1 MKYPNV
7 QLAYFIERPNRF
19 IAHCRLME
27 TNAEV
32 ITHVKNTGRGK
43 EVFLPGAVVALS
55 YQPSPKRKTDYDLI
69 AVKKGSIWINID
81 SQVPNTLVNE
91 ALKNGQIVLPG
102 LVGTIQTVKRE
113 QRFAHSKFDF
123 LVETDADEQAFVEV
137 KGMTL
142 ENKGIG
148 AFPDAP
154 TLRGLK
160 HVTELMAATKA
171 GYRCY
176 VLFVVQFE
184 EIKQATIH
192 QEMQPAFAENVGAAI
207 DQGVQVLA
215 YNCHVT
221 PATIELKS
229 QVTFDLLQA
238 FDDPNK

>member
-1 MKYPNV
+1 
-7 QLAYFIERPNRF
+7 
-19 IAHCRLME
+19 ME
-27 TNAEV
+27 TNEEV

-69 AVKKGSIWINID
+69 AVKKGSFWINID

-176 VLFVVQFE
+176 ILFVVQFE

-192 QEMQPAFAENVGAAI
+192 QEMQPAFAENVGARTIFQQNVRQPFLITSIKIIQAI

>member
-1 MKYPNV
+1 M
-7 QLAYFIERPNRF
+7 
-19 IAHCRLME
+19 
-27 TNAEV
+27 
-32 ITHVKNTGRGK
+32 
-43 EVFLPGAVVALS
+43 
-55 YQPSPKRKTDYDLI
+55 
-69 AVKKGSIWINID
+69 
-81 SQVPNTLVNE
+81 
-91 ALKNGQIVLPG
+91 LPG

-176 VLFVVQFE
+176 ILFVVQFE

-192 QEMQPAFAENVGAAI
+192 KEMQPAFAENVGAAI

>member
-1 MKYPNV
+1 M
-7 QLAYFIERPNRF
+7 
-19 IAHCRLME
+19 
-27 TNAEV
+27 
-32 ITHVKNTGRGK
+32 
-43 EVFLPGAVVALS
+43 
-55 YQPSPKRKTDYDLI
+55 
-69 AVKKGSIWINID
+69 
-81 SQVPNTLVNE
+81 
-91 ALKNGQIVLPG
+91 LPG

-176 VLFVVQFE
+176 VCLWSNLKKLSKQRFTKRCNPPLLKIWVLQL
-184 EIKQATIH
+184 IKVCKSLLTIAT
-192 QEMQPAFAENVGAAI
+192 
-207 DQGVQVLA
+207 
-215 YNCHVT
+215 
-221 PATIELKS
+221 
-229 QVTFDLLQA
+229 
-238 FDDPNK
+238 